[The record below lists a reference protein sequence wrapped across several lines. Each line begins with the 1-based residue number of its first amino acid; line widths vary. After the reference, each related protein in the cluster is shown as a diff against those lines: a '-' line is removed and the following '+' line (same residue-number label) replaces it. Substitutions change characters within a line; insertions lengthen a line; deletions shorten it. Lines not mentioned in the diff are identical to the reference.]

1 MSAEDLAR
9 ELTTLA
15 VAARDPDATIAA
27 SATAALDAL
36 FTANPTRAAID
47 ALSVVLDHGAPG
59 DFLGPARS
67 LCALVY
73 GEDPLAENDLAARI
87 GQRRNRTETLVHQL
101 LRDPASKAAGIAVL
115 VLGFWDDPRSIDA
128 LLKVVGDPAYARS
141 IRDDALESL
150 GQLEAPEAI
159 EVLCE
164 ALDDDTV
171 DAFVK
176 RNCAAALGYIG
187 EAEALPV
194 LQQIV
199 ATSGDRELVETAK
212 QAIEEIE
219 ENVG

>member
-36 FTANPTRAAID
+36 FTANPTRAA
-47 ALSVVLDHGAPG
+47 
-59 DFLGPARS
+59 
-67 LCALVY
+67 
-73 GEDPLAENDLAARI
+73 
-87 GQRRNRTETLVHQL
+87 
-101 LRDPASKAAGIAVL
+101 
-115 VLGFWDDPRSIDA
+115 IDA